1 MVGGMSSILRELAEV
16 QHQLTSLPKD
26 AEAQKHGL
34 LARQDELHTRA
45 ARLADQID
53 EGRSTQDL
61 LARLAELR
69 WQLGA
74 LERQRATA
82 PDRPTVRGQAR
93 TRPATGPQ
101 SESRIDARV
110 GRIQSLLR
118 KRGIDIR

>member
-34 LARQDELHTRA
+34 LARQDDLQTRA

-69 WQLGA
+69 WQLSA
-74 LERQRATA
+74 LERQRATT
-82 PDRPTVRGQAR
+82 PGRPAVRGQAGS
-93 TRPATGPQ
+93 RPAPGQQ
-101 SESRIDARV
+101 SGSRIEARI